1 MKIDYIWR
9 NMDDIYIDQTLN
21 IGSLRRFM
29 TRHESI
35 LLFLSLTL
43 VVTVL
48 LVVFGQP
55 TSLTGFTEQLTK
67 LSPLGQIAICFT
79 TGIATLILSRA
90 VLFLVNRVHGVGPA
104 ACLIWLIAEM
114 ILCVSVMTLVLWALS
129 GGGRVQ
135 LAPLVGNIVLGYF
148 GVLLVP
154 NVVTFLIYRLRETHD
169 ELMRIRQQ
177 LDQQDSQPVS
187 NTDKT
192 VNFFLKGGR
201 LAFSTKVS
209 SLQYIEAADNYVNI
223 HYVNAGKEETFIL
236 LNSMKNIEQE
246 LAGTSLMRCHRR
258 YMVNVANV
266 KLMRKDGVGLVLELN
281 GTSKVIPVSK
291 SFSEPITQHFANSTN
306 ITLPN
311 E

>member
-1 MKIDYIWR
+1 
-9 NMDDIYIDQTLN
+9 
-21 IGSLRRFM
+21 
-29 TRHESI
+29 
-35 LLFLSLTL
+35 
-43 VVTVL
+43 
-48 LVVFGQP
+48 
-55 TSLTGFTEQLTK
+55 
-67 LSPLGQIAICFT
+67 
-79 TGIATLILSRA
+79 
-90 VLFLVNRVHGVGPA
+90 
-104 ACLIWLIAEM
+104 
-114 ILCVSVMTLVLWALS
+114 
-129 GGGRVQ
+129 
-135 LAPLVGNIVLGYF
+135 
-148 GVLLVP
+148 
-154 NVVTFLIYRLRETHD
+154 
-169 ELMRIRQQ
+169 MRIRQQ